1 MKFIKRL
8 KVLVRVSC
16 DNFTILHDN
25 VVFTPLIPI
34 QLILLSNFGDLR
46 TNLKL
51 LQRYICNF
59 ITFFRS
65 LSSEVS
71 IEVLQNVAVSNYMRN
86 LIESHG
92 LAIVPVHF
100 NTVHEQLFFNLT
112 HLGNVFCIFDL
123 EFLVHNLFRQ
133 SDKVLVNLFLFVAE
147 TVSGNNVDEVT
158 RAGNLT
164 TLGLSNL
171 TIDTHT
177 LCRRTLNEV
186 MRLEERVEF
195 NLFIKRQRFNM
206 VNNLTNSTLSNN
218 TTLCITLCNN
228 LLLSRS
234 LHNLLCI
241 LLHSNLLVRV
251 LDSVLGGVGVLI
263 HSYTFCKVV

>member
-1 MKFIKRL
+1 MQFIKWL
-8 KVLVRVSC
+8 KILVRVSC

-34 QLILLSNFGDLR
+34 QLILLSNFRNLR
-46 TNLKL
+46 TNLEL
-51 LQRYICNF
+51 LQRYVCNF
-59 ITFFRS
+59 ITFFCS

-158 RAGNLT
+158 RAGNLA

-177 LCRRTLNEV
+177 LCRRSLNEV
-186 MRLEERVEF
+186 MSLKERVEF
-195 NLFIKRQRFNM
+195 DLFINSQRFNM

-218 TTLCITLCNN
+218 ATLCITLCNY
-228 LLLSRS
+228 
-234 LHNLLCI
+234 LLCI

-263 HSYTFCKVV
+263 HSYTFCKIV